1 MKYLINLSYNGSK
14 YYGYQIQKNKDT
26 VEGEI
31 EKVLSKIFNR
41 SINTIGA
48 SRTDKGVH
56 ALNQYCTFEVT
67 KDLNSKKLLHSINS
81 LLSENVYVKSIK
93 KVNDNF
99 NVRYDVKRKEYIYK
113 INMGEYNP
121 IEVEYTLQY
130 CKKIDKKLLD
140 CFVTKVSGIHNFRSF
155 TSDKNKINYER
166 DVIIDYKISNK
177 ILYLR
182 FESTGFLRYMI
193 RNIVGLLLDINNGKK
208 SINDIDKIFESKN
221 RTSLGLC
228 ASGCGLYL
236 TKIEFK

>member
-31 EKVLSKIFNR
+31 EKVLSKIFNTN
-41 SINTIGA
+41 INTIGA

-67 KDLNSKKLLHSINS
+67 KNLNSKKLLHSLNS
-81 LLSENVYVKSIK
+81 LLSENVYVKSIR

-121 IEVEYTLQY
+121 IESEYVYQY
-130 CKKIDKKLLD
+130 CKNIDKELLD
-140 CFVTKVSGIHNFRSF
+140 IFINQFKGEHNYRSF
-155 TSDKNKINYER
+155 TSDKDNGSYIRN
-166 DVIIDYKISNK
+166 VIIDYKISK
-177 ILYLR
+177 KVLYLR
-182 FESTGFLRYMI
+182 FESSGFLRYMI
-193 RNIVGLLLDINNGKK
+193 RNIVGLLLDINDSKK
-208 SINDIDKIFESKN
+208 SICDIEDIFSKKD
-221 RTSLGLC
+221 RTSLGRC
-228 ASGCGLYL
+228 ASTVGLYL
-236 TKIEFK
+236 SKIEY

>member
-31 EKVLSKIFNR
+31 EKVLSKIFNTN
-41 SINTIGA
+41 INTIGA

-67 KDLNSKKLLHSINS
+67 KDLNSKKLLHSLNS
-81 LLSENVYVKSIK
+81 LLSENVYVKSIR

-121 IEVEYTLQY
+121 IESEYVYQY
-130 CKKIDKKLLD
+130 CKKIDKELLD
-140 CFVTKVSGIHNFRSF
+140 IFINQFKGEHNYRSF
-155 TSDKNKINYER
+155 TSDKDNGSYIRN
-166 DVIIDYKISNK
+166 VIIDYKISK
-177 ILYLR
+177 KVLYLR
-182 FESTGFLRYMI
+182 FESSGFLRYMI
-193 RNIVGLLLDINNGKK
+193 RNIVGLLLDINDSKK
-208 SINDIDKIFESKN
+208 SICDIEDIFSKKDRN
-221 RTSLGLC
+221 SLGRC
-228 ASGCGLYL
+228 ASPVGLYL
-236 TKIEFK
+236 SKIEY